1 MTIGLNEFAV
11 STVNQLFQTVAENP
25 GRLWKITGQ

>member
-11 STVNQLFQTVAENP
+11 SIVNQLFQTVVENP
-25 GRLWKITGQ
+25 RRLWKITGQ